1 MVTLVL
7 QRASR
12 LNWIKFHRVIV
23 TSQHQSVNS
32 VPRWNHHIFCLMLSV
47 YLSLVCE
54 CRHWTMYVPGS
65 CTCWNSS
72 SIELVLTCWNSSS
85 IFCLEILSEEM
96 CILCAYMEA
105 HIFSSGT
112 TWQRYQCKKSL
123 AAHTVFPLDN
133 KPSPL
138 GSGATDAR
146 TELYFHSVPNLQC
159 QWATTPTTLWH
170 LSWALI
176 RV

>member
-32 VPRWNHHIFCLMLSV
+32 VSRWNHYIFCLMLSV

-96 CILCAYMEA
+96 CIHCAYVEA

-133 KPSPL
+133 KPIP
-138 GSGATDAR
+138 
-146 TELYFHSVPNLQC
+146 
-159 QWATTPTTLWH
+159 
-170 LSWALI
+170 SWL
-176 RV
+176 RCKWW